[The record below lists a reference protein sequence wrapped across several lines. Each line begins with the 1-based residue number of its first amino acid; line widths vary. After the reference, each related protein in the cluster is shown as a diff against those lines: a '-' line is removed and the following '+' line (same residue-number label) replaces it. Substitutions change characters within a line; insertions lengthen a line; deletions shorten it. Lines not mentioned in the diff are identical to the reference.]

1 MKYLAIFLVIAYL
14 VADYYVHNDMLNRKE
29 KQEN

>member
-14 VADYYVHNDMLNRKE
+14 VADYWVHNDMLKRKE
-29 KQEN
+29 KGQN

>member
-14 VADYYVHNDMLNRKE
+14 VADYWLHKDMLKRKE
-29 KQEN
+29 KGQN

>member
-1 MKYLAIFLVIAYL
+1 MKYLAILLVIAYL